1 MKSKPIA
8 RLLAVL
14 TAVVLFAA
22 ACGGDDG
29 DTTTT
34 PATTAAPAA
43 TAAPETTAAAQ
54 DEPETTAAAA
64 PETTEAPFDPS
75 PEGGCPET
83 YDVAYANLATFILYF
98 RELEAGL
105 RDFGLQSCWNFE
117 AADAA
122 YVIEDQVAQ
131 IEDFVTKGV
140 DLIIAS
146 PGDREALIPAYRAA
160 AEAGIPVL
168 STGDRVADDSLEIG
182 FIGTHWEEE
191 GRSQT
196 EWMIDKMGGSGMLA
210 RIGGPGASEYV
221 EKRREG
227 FEAVMAENPGIDLV
241 FNQSAQ
247 SFTQEEGLRLAQDA
261 LTANPDLRAIWA
273 DSDALALGAAQAVN
287 EAGLDHAEV
296 LITGTDGEPEVFDQI
311 RAGNGV
317 DATIALRGYSW
328 GFQTAAIGHLFLTT
342 GSTGTD
348 YFIQAPTLLVDAEE
362 IVGVSNEDL
371 R

>member
-1 MKSKPIA
+1 MKAKPIA
-8 RLLAVL
+8 RLLAAL
-14 TAVVLFAA
+14 TVIALVAA
-22 ACGGDDG
+22 SCGGDDD
-29 DTTTT
+29 DTTAPAATT
-34 PATTAAPAA
+34 TAAPTTAAPA
-43 TAAPETTAAAQ
+43 P
-54 DEPETTAAAA
+54 EPE
-64 PETTEAPFDPS
+64 PEPE
-75 PEGGCPET
+75 PEGGCAET

-98 RELEAGL
+98 RDLEAGL
-105 RDFGLQSCWNFE
+105 RDFGAQSCWNFE

-122 YVIEDQVAQ
+122 YVMEDQVAQ

-146 PGDREALIPAYRAA
+146 PGDREALIPAYRTA
-160 AEAGIPVL
+160 AEAGIPIL
-168 STGDRVADDSLEIG
+168 STGDRVQDESLEIG
-182 FIGTHWEEE
+182 FIGTNWDDE
-191 GRSQT
+191 GRAQT
-196 EWMIDKMGGSGMLA
+196 EWMIEKMGGSGMLA

-227 FEAVMAENPGIDLV
+227 FEAVMEENPGIDLV

-287 EAGLDHAEV
+287 EAGIDHAEI
-296 LITGTDGEPEVFDQI
+296 LITGTDGEPDVFDQI

-317 DATIALRGYSW
+317 DATIALRGYAW
-328 GFQTAAIGHLFLTT
+328 GFQTATIAHQFLTT
-342 GSTGTD
+342 GSTGAD
-348 YFIQAPTLLVDAEE
+348 YFIQAPTLLVDEDE
-362 IVGVSNEDL
+362 IVGMSNADL

>member
-1 MKSKPIA
+1 MKTKPIA

-14 TAVVLFAA
+14 TVFVLAAA
-22 ACGGDDG
+22 ACGGDDS
-29 DTTTT
+29 DTTT
-34 PATTAAPAA
+34 A
-43 TAAPETTAAAQ
+43 
-54 DEPETTAAAA
+54 PETTAAAA
-64 PETTEAPFDPS
+64 PETTEAAAPETTEATASETTEEPYVDPG
-75 PEGGCPET
+75 PEGGCSET

-168 STGDRVADDSLEIG
+168 STGDRVADETLEIG
-182 FIGTHWEEE
+182 FIGTHWDEE
-191 GRSQT
+191 GRIQT
-196 EWMIDKMGGSGMLA
+196 QWMVDKMGGSGMLA

-273 DSDALALGAAQAVN
+273 DSDALALGAVQAVN
-287 EAGLDHAEV
+287 EAGLDHAEF

-317 DATIALRGYSW
+317 DATIALRGFSW
-328 GFQTAAIGHLFLTT
+328 GFQTAAIGHNYLLTGET
-342 GSTGTD
+342 GAPD
-348 YFIQAPTLLVDAEE
+348 YFIQAPTILVDADE

>member
-14 TAVVLFAA
+14 TVFVLAAA
-22 ACGGDDG
+22 ACGGDD
-29 DTTTT
+29 DTTT
-34 PATTAAPAA
+34 
-43 TAAPETTAAAQ
+43 APETTAAAA
-54 DEPETTAAAA
+54 PETTQAAAQDDPETTEAPAPA

-168 STGDRVADDSLEIG
+168 STGDRVADETLEIG

-191 GRSQT
+191 GRIQT

-311 RAGNGV
+311 RAGSGV

-328 GFQTAAIGHLFLTT
+328 GFQTAAIGHNYLLT
-342 GSTGTD
+342 GSTGAD

>member
-14 TAVVLFAA
+14 TVFVLAAA
-22 ACGGDDG
+22 ACGGDDD
-29 DTTTT
+29 DTTTA

-43 TAAPETTAAAQ
+43 TEAPAE
-54 DEPETTAAAA
+54 
-64 PETTEAPFDPS
+64 TEAPAATEAPAPTEAPPATTEFDPG
-75 PEGGCPET
+75 PEGGCEET

-168 STGDRVADDSLEIG
+168 STGDRVADESLEIG
-182 FIGTHWEEE
+182 FIGTHWEDE
-191 GRSQT
+191 GRAQT

-328 GFQTAAIGHLFLTT
+328 GFQTAVIGHTYLTT
-342 GSTGTD
+342 GSTGAPD
-348 YFIQAPTLLVDAEE
+348 YFIQAPTLLVDADE
-362 IVGVSNEDL
+362 IVGVTNEDL